1 MRSGLRRPAARERAA
16 LLSGS
21 SRRSFWPR
29 ARALSTAAVTRKMQ
43 SKFIDDELKPD
54 FATKVDC
61 SQIRDFGI
69 PFIHG
74 AEDFLVI
81 ESALSLDVTAVYTA
95 APNGGQVS
103 SIDVEQ
109 IRERVLR

>member
-81 ESALSLDVTAVYTA
+81 ESAL
-95 APNGGQVS
+95 PRRN
-103 SIDVEQ
+103 
-109 IRERVLR
+109 RERVRSRALTSSRYVSECYDDA